1 MHGGDNVAS
10 SYCLRLNRN
19 VIACNLG
26 NSSRIVGM
34 NLVVAIMFY
43 GSLLGV
49 LDSFWFWIGF
59 LLFKGFEM
67 GIIIGAS
74 SVIHKDKQGH

>member
-1 MHGGDNVAS
+1 MKF
-10 SYCLRLNRN
+10 
-19 VIACNLG
+19 I
-26 NSSRIVGM
+26 
-34 NLVVAIMFY
+34 VAIMFY

-67 GIIIGAS
+67 SLIVGFSEHFGS
-74 SVIHKDKQGH
+74 KDKQGH